1 MWRSKMEEI
10 FVSKKCKTKT
20 TVQDYH
26 KSEISVDFQLEIDF
40 SEW

>member
-10 FVSKKCKTKT
+10 FVSKNFKT
-20 TVQDYH
+20 TVQDYY
-26 KSEISVDFQLEIDF
+26 KSEISVDFQLKIDF